1 MTRKARPPVLVAAL
15 LAGSLG
21 LGGCAQVSESRLN
34 PFNWFGKSEEGP
46 ATLAPRGGY
55 VDRVIDNRALVGSV
69 TGLEITRTQGG
80 ALVVATGLA
89 PTPGWWDAE
98 LVAESETPAGD
109 GTLAYAFRV
118 AEPGAPT
125 PAAPPPARELTAAVF
140 LSTQSL
146 EGVRRIVVLGATNSR
161 AIRR

>member
-109 GTLAYAFRV
+109 GTLTYAFRV

-125 PAAPPPARELTAAVF
+125 PTAPPPARELTSAVF
-140 LSTQSL
+140 LSAQSL

>member
-1 MTRKARPPVLVAAL
+1 MTRTARPPVLVAAL

-55 VDRVIDNRALVGSV
+55 VSSVIDNRALVGSV
-69 TGLEITRTQGG
+69 SKLEITRTQGG

-98 LVAESETPAGD
+98 LVAESRTPSED
-109 GTLAYAFRV
+109 GTLSYAFRV
-118 AEPGAPT
+118 AEPNT
-125 PAAPPPARELTAAVF
+125 PVAAAPPPARELTAAVF
-140 LSTQSL
+140 LSNQSL
-146 EGVRRIVVLGATNSR
+146 EGVRQIVVIGETNSR

>member
-109 GTLAYAFRV
+109 GTLTYAFRV
-118 AEPGAPT
+118 AEPGAPPPT
-125 PAAPPPARELTAAVF
+125 APPPARELTSAVF
-140 LSTQSL
+140 LSAQSL

-161 AIRR
+161 SIRR